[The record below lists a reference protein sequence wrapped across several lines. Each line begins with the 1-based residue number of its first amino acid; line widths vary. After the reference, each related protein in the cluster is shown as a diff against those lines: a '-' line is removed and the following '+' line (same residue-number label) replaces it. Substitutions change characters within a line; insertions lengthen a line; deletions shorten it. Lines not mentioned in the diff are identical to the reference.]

1 MMGKEEISWHLDKKV
16 PIGLIIAL
24 MVQTVVITSWGSAKF
39 ENYEGRIANLE
50 KSDDAQQTYERR
62 ITVLEEKFNYIR
74 DDLAE
79 IKALLQRSMPEKG
92 KP

>member
-1 MMGKEEISWHLDKKV
+1 MGKEEISWHLDKKV